1 LAGVI
6 ADHLSSDG
14 HAITFV
20 TPASVVSPWTVSTLE
35 QTRVQQ
41 SLLKQKVKI
50 IANKTIALAK
60 GNSLESRCVFTGDKK
75 NIVCKTLILV
85 TERSPNDTLYNQL
98 IKEEEGSRHIQL
110 IGDAEAPGLIADA
123 IFSGHLAAENFES
136 SEEEIERAIFM
147 REMPQLKQN

>member
-1 LAGVI
+1 
-6 ADHLSSDG
+6 
-14 HAITFV
+14 
-20 TPASVVSPWTVSTLE
+20 VSPWTVSTLE

-60 GNSLESRCVFTGDKK
+60 GNNLELRCVFTGDKT
-75 NIVCKTLILV
+75 NIACKTLILV
-85 TERSPNDTLYNQL
+85 TERSPNDKLYKQL
-98 IKEEEGSRHIQL
+98 IKQEEGSKHIQL

-123 IFSGHLAAENFES
+123 IFSGHLAAENFEA
-136 SEEEIERAIFM
+136 SEQEIEKAIFM